1 MANLIKEKWKKRFAS
16 FPIELQQK
24 ITEYDASDKYL
35 TLDKLKGTRKYPEIG
50 DIFELQVLGRRKFYG
65 VVINNHINNINGDD
79 LILVCIFKEGID
91 VKTILNN
98 VIREEDLFFA
108 PEIVGKEYWTRG
120 LFHNIDR
127 YTGKISIE
135 DYCFYSIG
143 KDKIYDE
150 YGNEIALKKIICT
163 YGVATIFGIGIL
175 VGQELLIEGEQL

>member
-1 MANLIKEKWKKRFAS
+1 MEDKFFANIQQIQNRLIEIMAIKSNIYDDTQELIIDTTYETIYALL
-16 FPIELQQK
+16 E
-24 ITEYDASDKYL
+24 
-35 TLDKLKGTRKYPEIG
+35 
-50 DIFELQVLGRRKFYG
+50 
-65 VVINNHINNINGDD
+65 

-98 VIREEDLFFA
+98 VIREEDLLFA